1 MVSVRRSPRCGI
13 SWAYVVLNI
22 SPRAASGRH
31 FLRQGK
37 GVLSKR
43 ARTNEF
49 SALSEV
55 EVQKVEKLYADSWE
69 ERGEV

>member
-1 MVSVRRSPRCGI
+1 VDMPNQKI
-13 SWAYVVLNI
+13 DLLW
-22 SPRAASGRH
+22 H
-31 FLRQGK
+31 FLRQGQ

-55 EVQKVEKLYADSWE
+55 EVQQVEKLYADSWE
-69 ERGEV
+69 ERREV